1 VGPEFASWFQDLDS
15 ETIMW
20 MIILSVM
27 LMLVGGGLLYW
38 DHVMRKHEEPVHP
51 LDSPG
56 ERR

>member
-1 VGPEFASWFQDLDS
+1 
-15 ETIMW
+15 MW

-38 DHVMRKHEEPVHP
+38 DHVMRQHDEPVHP